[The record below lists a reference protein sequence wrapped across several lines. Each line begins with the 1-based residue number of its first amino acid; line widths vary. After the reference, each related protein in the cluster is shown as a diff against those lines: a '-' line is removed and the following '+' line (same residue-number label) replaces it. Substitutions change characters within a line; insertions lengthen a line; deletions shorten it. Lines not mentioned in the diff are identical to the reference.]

1 MSILK
6 TLEATAADLKTQMG
20 PMAGRMR
27 DTADELMDR
36 LGTESRQLGEM
47 MGERLAAQLE
57 QVPETALKRM
67 SLVPAKK
74 SRRRMILGLIFGL
87 VIGAVAMAVLNKQ
100 KANAEQLRS
109 GGWDQEPAATGDLPK

>member
-20 PMAGRMR
+20 PMADRMR

-36 LGTESRQLGEM
+36 LGTESRQFGEM

-67 SLVPAKK
+67 NLVPAKK

-87 VIGAVAMAVLNKQ
+87 VIGAVVMAVLNKQ
-100 KANAEQLRS
+100 KADAQQAQS
-109 GGWDQEPAATGDLPK
+109 GGWDQEPAASGDLPK